1 MHIRRMEVHVVVF
14 LCKFGKIKYD
24 YHECKMNILTNKN
37 YHKKIY
43 VLTSPTI
50 PHFQLSL
57 KNLQSYGH
65 LKKKSHSC
73 IKTHFGAKKLHSK
86 VKFIKWV

>member
-1 MHIRRMEVHVVVF
+1 MHIRRMEVHVAVF

-37 YHKKIY
+37 YHEKIY

-57 KNLQSYGH
+57 KNSQSYDH
-65 LKKKSHSC
+65 FKKRRFFCPQLYMK
-73 IKTHFGAKKLHSK
+73 ISK
-86 VKFIKWV
+86 